1 MNKNFKKFL
10 LLWSG
15 ELISSI
21 GSGLTSFG
29 LGVYIFNQTGSA
41 ASMAIITLLGFLPSL
56 LLSVIAG
63 TLADRYD
70 RRLLMI
76 LGDGLSALGI
86 LYILISMLLG
96 SLNIVKIGIGVSISS
111 IFSSLLEPSY
121 KATITDLLNKEDYSK
136 ASGLVNLAGS
146 SKFLLSPVLAGLLL
160 SVTKIETLLII
171 DICTIFVTVLATL
184 VVRKSIETKKIETNE
199 GFFES
204 IKNGF
209 KAIKNKEGILPLIM
223 VASVLTLFMG
233 VFQVLAEPLILSFSN
248 SKVLGICESLC
259 ASGMLVSSILLGVKG
274 IKRKYVKTLII
285 SLTISGI
292 SMSLFGIWENIYLL
306 SIFGFI
312 FFLML
317 PFANTCLDYLIRTNI
332 DENMQGRAWGLIG
345 NLSQIGYIFAYA
357 LSGIFADLI
366 GTTFKIGVGRG
377 AGVVIIVSGILL
389 AITSLSMT
397 KIKSIKE
404 LEN

>member
-1 MNKNFKKFL
+1 MNRNFKKFL

-56 LLSVIAG
+56 SLSVIAG
-63 TLADRYD
+63 ALADRYD

-86 LYILISMLLG
+86 LYILISMLFG
-96 SLNIVKIGIGVSISS
+96 SLNIVKIGIGITISS

-121 KATITDLLNKEDYSK
+121 KATITDLLDKEDYSK

-146 SKFLLSPVLAGLLL
+146 SKYLISPVLAGLLL
-160 SVTKIETLLII
+160 SITRIETLLII
-171 DICTIFVTVLATL
+171 DVCTIFITVLSTL
-184 VVRKSIETKKIETNE
+184 VVRKCIDVKKLEPTE

-204 IKNGF
+204 IKKGIIV
-209 KAIKNKEGILPLIM
+209 IKDKEGILPLII
-223 VASVLTLFMG
+223 VASVLTLFIG

-248 SKVLGICESLC
+248 SKILGICESMC
-259 ASGMLVSSILLGVKG
+259 ASGMLVSSILLGFKG
-274 IKRKYVKTLII
+274 IKGKYVKILIMSLII
-285 SLTISGI
+285 SGV
-292 SMSLFGIWENIYLL
+292 SMSLFGVWENIYLL
-306 SIFGFI
+306 TIFGFV

-317 PFANTCLDYLIRTNI
+317 PYANTCLDYLVRTNI

-345 NLSQIGYIFAYA
+345 NLSQIGYVFAYA
-357 LSGIFADLI
+357 LSGVFADLI
-366 GTTFKIGVGRG
+366 GTTFGIGVGRG
-377 AGVVIIVSGILL
+377 AGVVIMVSGILL
-389 AITSLSMT
+389 VMTSLSMI
-397 KIKSIKE
+397 KIKSIKK

>member
-15 ELISSI
+15 DLISSI

-96 SLNIVKIGIGVSISS
+96 SLNIVKIGIGVTISS

-146 SKFLLSPVLAGLLL
+146 SKYLLSPVLAGLLL
-160 SVTKIETLLII
+160 SVTRIETLLII

-184 VVRKSIETKKIETNE
+184 VVRKSIETKKMETNE

-209 KAIKNKEGILPLIM
+209 KVIKDKEGILPLII

-274 IKRKYVKTLII
+274 IKGKYVKTLII
-285 SLTISGI
+285 SLIIAGLG
-292 SMSLFGIWENIYLL
+292 MSLFGIWENIYLL
-306 SIFGFI
+306 SIFGFV

-317 PFANTCLDYLIRTNI
+317 PFANTCLDYLVRTNI

-377 AGVVIIVSGILL
+377 AGVVIIIAGILL
-389 AITSLSMT
+389 IMTSLSMV
-397 KIKSIKE
+397 KIKSIKS